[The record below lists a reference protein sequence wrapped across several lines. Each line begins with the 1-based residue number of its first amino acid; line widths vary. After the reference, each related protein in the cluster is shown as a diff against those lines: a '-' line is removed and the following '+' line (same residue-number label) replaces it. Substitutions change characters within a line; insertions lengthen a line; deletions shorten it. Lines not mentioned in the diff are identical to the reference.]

1 MKNLDSAP
9 LECANQFV
17 IIVNNFAE
25 QLVLVSS
32 FSISCL
38 LFLFFYGFFT
48 AMVFAIT
55 KPV

>member
-1 MKNLDSAP
+1 MKNLDSSP